1 VLLQTKTKL
10 TLTMLLYW
18 VILCLFIIYR
28 HFGFFSYSGGI
39 FRCSGGIFRCSGGI
53 PVVGVLL
60 HAQKR
65 DMRAAKQARQFHHA
79 MQILNHYQYSFL

>member
-1 VLLQTKTKL
+1 MSIYNLPPF
-10 TLTMLLYW
+10 W
-18 VILCLFIIYR
+18 IL
-28 HFGFFSYSGGI
+28 FSYSGGI

-65 DMRAAKQARQFHHA
+65 DMRAAKQARQFRHA
-79 MQILNHYQYSFL
+79 MQILNHYQYSFLYKLFSRCTKTEIFA